1 VQYHAWLNV
10 DLCFQDFEHELA
22 SLPGS
27 YAEPSGCILLV
38 SYTSSSTAAP
48 EDVAC
53 VAVRPLKKQQ
63 KAGDKSFD
71 SIAAAAEQ
79 PSSISEQ
86 KCQHQQQDA
95 PNMLQSSDVCELKR
109 LWVQE
114 QHQRHGLGR
123 ILMAAA
129 LQASGAMLKSP
140 MLLHSSCWCQAVT
153 VLEAF
158 ACNPG
163 GS

>member
-1 VQYHAWLNV
+1 LNV
-10 DLCFQDFEHELA
+10 DLSFQDFEHELA

-38 SYTSSSTAAP
+38 SCTSSSAADP

-53 VAVRPLKKQQ
+53 VAVRPLKQQ
-63 KAGDKSFD
+63 QEPSPRDTSYD

-79 PSSISEQ
+79 PSGI
-86 KCQHQQQDA
+86 HQQECQQRQHA
-95 PNMLQSSDVCELKR
+95 PDTLQSSDVCELKR

-114 QHQRHGLGR
+114 PHQRNGLGR

-129 LQASGAMLKSP
+129 LQASA
-140 MLLHSSCWCQAVT
+140 AVLMYRPCCCT
-153 VLEAF
+153 PA
-158 ACNPG
+158 AG
-163 GS
+163 ISH